1 MEENLLGRSFK
12 LVSQQLILPKL
23 GRGERGRQLPQDL
36 RCSGERHKNW
46 SDDESETGF
55 RGIVCLVKLKLIST
69 RELLKHGEANN
80 CRTLKK
86 S

>member
-12 LVSQQLILPKL
+12 LVPQQLILSKF

-36 RCSGERHKNW
+36 RCSGQRQ

-55 RGIVCLVKLKLIST
+55 RGIVLSCKSSLVL
-69 RELLKHGEANN
+69 ANN
-80 CRTLKK
+80 SNMVKQTIVVP
-86 S
+86 

>member
-36 RCSGERHKNW
+36 RCLGERQ

-55 RGIVCLVKLKLIST
+55 RGIVCLVKA
-69 RELLKHGEANN
+69 H
-80 CRTLKK
+80 
-86 S
+86 